1 MTVYGY
7 VKTKLNEEVDENTV
21 NVLLNNGC
29 EYLYV
34 DKVNRVTDKRVEFDK
49 MVNLLSKGDLVLLV
63 ELTSLFRT
71 SAELKAK
78 ITAITSTGADVKCI
92 NQTWLDTTN
101 NPSIAAVFNGL
112 IEFEKDLLS
121 DRIKAGME
129 VAKSKGVEL
138 GRPTADTSK
147 LNHAVQ
153 LYETGDYSV
162 PEICKICDVS
172 KSTLYRELRKQNKV
186 RSAY

>member
-7 VKTKLNEEVDENTV
+7 VKTMIHEEVDEAVTNKLV
-21 NVLLNNGC
+21 DNGC

-34 DKVNRVTDKRVEFDK
+34 DKVNRVTDKRVEFDN
-49 MVNLLSKGDLVLLV
+49 MVNILSKGDIVLLD

-71 SAELKAK
+71 SAELKARVK
-78 ITAITSTGADVKCI
+78 AIADSGAYVKSLT
-92 NQTWLDTTN
+92 QTWLDTEK
-101 NPSIAAVFNGL
+101 NPGIIDVFDGL
-112 IEFEKDLLS
+112 IEFEKDLLA

-138 GRPTADTSK
+138 GRPTANTSK
-147 LNHAVQ
+147 LSHAVD
-153 LYETGDYSV
+153 LYMTGDYSV

-186 RSAY
+186 RAPY